1 MSDVLRVARLYWAL
15 LALFTIGRWAMG
27 SVPYEKGHH
36 VLSIVTLTFMA
47 SAFFAAFCRAWRRYP
62 WGRAALLG
70 LVFGLSAQIVIF
82 LSTVASYLL
91 GLETYF
97 NHPQALNAPAALSLG
112 EAIRVRAGGLVAAP
126 IANAVAASIGWLLGA
141 LLPRAQPSEAP

>member
-1 MSDVLRVARLYWAL
+1 MSDVLRVARAYWVV
-15 LALFTIGRWAMG
+15 LALFTIGRWAMS

-36 VLSIVTLTFMA
+36 VLSIVTMTFMA
-47 SAFFAAFCRAWRRYP
+47 SAFFAACCRAWRGYP

-97 NHPQALNAPAALSLG
+97 NHPRALNAPAALSLG
-112 EAIRVRAGGLVAAP
+112 EALRVRAGGLVAGP
-126 IANAVAASIGWLLGA
+126 IANAVMASIGWLLGT
-141 LLPRAQPSEAP
+141 LLPRDQRSGTP